1 MSALYDTRSAPG
13 LQKRAVKHE
22 AQRHTT
28 LPTRAASRYNNG
40 LSNLGEILM
49 AVFTPLSDAQVAA
62 FLEKFDVGSFVAL
75 QGVAGGTENSTFFVT
90 TDRRE
95 LVLTLF
101 EQGEHEELPFFVELL
116 DYLDEHRLPVP
127 GTIHDREGV
136 ALHSLAGK
144 PALLFPRLPGKHPSA
159 PNLAQCQALGT
170 TLGRLHK
177 VSQRFP
183 GHRPNPRD
191 LHWLRAVHHKVLTYI
206 SPDDQTLMKNEVDDY
221 ESAFNQHGA
230 LPQGALH
237 GDLFRDNTLY
247 EGDSLGG
254 IIDFYNGCTGDL
266 LFDLAIVIN
275 DWASNEDG
283 SLNAE
288 RYHAILSAYQ
298 ARRSLTE
305 TERTLWPTML
315 RMTAL
320 RYWLSRLLVV
330 YVDPP
335 AHDLTP
341 HDPERF
347 RVILKARIAWGALPI
362 PEASS

>member
-1 MSALYDTRSAPG
+1 
-13 LQKRAVKHE
+13 
-22 AQRHTT
+22 
-28 LPTRAASRYNNG
+28 
-40 LSNLGEILM
+40 M

-62 FLEKFDVGSFVAL
+62 FLESFNVGTLTTL

-101 EQGEHEELPFFVELL
+101 EQGEHEELPFFVDLL

-127 GTIHDREGV
+127 GTIHDREGI
-136 ALHSLAGK
+136 ALHSLAEK
-144 PALLFPRLPGKHPSA
+144 PALLFPRLPGRHPDA
-159 PNLAQCQALGT
+159 PNLNQCQALGD
-170 TLGRLHK
+170 TLGRMH
-177 VSQRFP
+177 VISQHFP
-183 GHRPNPRD
+183 GQRPNPRD
-191 LHWLRAVHHKVLTYI
+191 LHWIQAMHHKVLTYL
-206 SPDDQTLMKNEVDDY
+206 SPDDQSLMKDEVDAF
-221 ESAFNQHGA
+221 ESAFVEHPA

-237 GDLFRDNTLY
+237 GDLFRDNTLF
-247 EGDSLGG
+247 EGDKLGG

-275 DWASNEDG
+275 DWATQDDG
-283 SLNAE
+283 HLNRE
-288 RYHAILSAYQ
+288 RHDAILQAYQ
-298 ARRSLTE
+298 ARRPLNAD
-305 TERTLWPTML
+305 ERAVWPVML

-347 RVILKARIAWGALPI
+347 RTILKTRLAHGALPL
-362 PEASS
+362 PEAPS

>member
-1 MSALYDTRSAPG
+1 
-13 LQKRAVKHE
+13 
-22 AQRHTT
+22 
-28 LPTRAASRYNNG
+28 
-40 LSNLGEILM
+40 M
-49 AVFTPLSDAQVAA
+49 AVFTPLGDAQVAA
-62 FLEKFDVGSFVAL
+62 FLESFDVGTL
-75 QGVAGGTENSTFFVT
+75 TTLKGVAGGTENSTFFVT

-101 EQGEHEELPFFVELL
+101 EQGEHEELPFFVDLL

-127 GTIHDREGV
+127 GTIHDREGI

-144 PALLFPRLPGKHPSA
+144 PALLFPRLPGRHPEA
-159 PNLAQCQALGT
+159 PNLNQCQALGD
-170 TLGRLHK
+170 TLGRMH
-177 VSQRFP
+177 VISQHFP

-191 LHWLRAVHHKVLTYI
+191 LHWMRAMHHKVLIYL
-206 SPDDQTLMKNEVDDY
+206 SPDDQNLMKDEVDAF
-221 ESAFNQHGA
+221 ESAFIEHPV

-237 GDLFRDNTLY
+237 GDLFRDNTLF
-247 EGDSLGG
+247 EGDKLGG

-275 DWASNEDG
+275 DWATQDDGHLNE
-283 SLNAE
+283 E
-288 RYHAILSAYQ
+288 RHDAILQAYQ
-298 ARRSLTE
+298 ARRPLNAD
-305 TERTLWPTML
+305 ERAVWPVML

-347 RVILKARIAWGALPI
+347 RTILKTRLAHGALPL
-362 PEASS
+362 PEAPS

>member
-1 MSALYDTRSAPG
+1 MIRVQRRACR
-13 LQKRAVKHE
+13 KRAVKHE
-22 AQRHTT
+22 AHRHTT

-159 PNLAQCQALGT
+159 PQLGA
-170 TLGRLHK
+170 
-177 VSQRFP
+177 VSCA
-183 GHRPNPRD
+183 GHCS
-191 LHWLRAVHHKVLTYI
+191 W
-206 SPDDQTLMKNEVDDY
+206 S
-221 ESAFNQHGA
+221 
-230 LPQGALH
+230 
-237 GDLFRDNTLY
+237 
-247 EGDSLGG
+247 
-254 IIDFYNGCTGDL
+254 
-266 LFDLAIVIN
+266 
-275 DWASNEDG
+275 
-283 SLNAE
+283 
-288 RYHAILSAYQ
+288 
-298 ARRSLTE
+298 
-305 TERTLWPTML
+305 
-315 RMTAL
+315 TA
-320 RYWLSRLLVV
+320 
-330 YVDPP
+330 
-335 AHDLTP
+335 
-341 HDPERF
+341 
-347 RVILKARIAWGALPI
+347 
-362 PEASS
+362 

>member
-1 MSALYDTRSAPG
+1 
-13 LQKRAVKHE
+13 
-22 AQRHTT
+22 
-28 LPTRAASRYNNG
+28 
-40 LSNLGEILM
+40 M
-49 AVFTPLSDAQVAA
+49 AVFTPLTESQVEA
-62 FLEKFDVGSFVAL
+62 FLSRFDAGSLVSL
-75 QGVAGGTENSTFFVT
+75 EGVPAGTENSTFFVT

-101 EQGEHEELPFFVELL
+101 EQGEHEELPFFVDLL

-127 GTIHDREGV
+127 GPLHDRDGV
-136 ALHSLAGK
+136 ALHDLAGK
-144 PALLFPRLPGKHPSA
+144 PALLFPRLPGKHPSD
-159 PNLAQCQALGT
+159 PDLAQCRTLGDA
-170 TLGRLHK
+170 LGRLHR
-177 VSQRFP
+177 VSRHFS

-191 LHWLRAVHHKVLTYI
+191 LHWLLPMHHKVLVYI
-206 SPDDQTLMKNEVDDY
+206 APEDQTLMKDEVETY
-221 ESAFNQHGA
+221 QGFFGNGPE

-237 GDLFRDNTLY
+237 GDLFRDNTLF
-247 EGDSLGG
+247 EGERLGG

-275 DWASNEDG
+275 DWASDADG
-283 SLNAE
+283 RLNAE
-288 RYHAILSAYQ
+288 RHDAILAAYQ
-298 ARRSLTE
+298 AHRPLTAA
-305 TERTLWPTML
+305 ERDAWPMML

-347 RVILKARIAWGALPI
+347 RTILKARIDQAALLL
-362 PEASS
+362 PEADS